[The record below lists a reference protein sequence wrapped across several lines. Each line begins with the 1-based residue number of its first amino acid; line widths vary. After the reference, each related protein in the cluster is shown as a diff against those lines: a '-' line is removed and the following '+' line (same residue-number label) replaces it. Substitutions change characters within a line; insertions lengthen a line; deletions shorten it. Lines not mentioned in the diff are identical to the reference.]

1 MACLND
7 YIALLYSFRKGHI
20 IGGKIIARHLFK
32 SPICW
37 YSNTMYQKS
46 KGFESNHDKIMKHKR
61 LSSLVWECVFQS
73 NEQHT
78 GEIGCV
84 TQLPL
89 SLNHATF
96 FPNVYSISKD
106 QETTHCFGDENF
118 CKKKI
123 NKCLLVL
130 NLSQIN

>member
-1 MACLND
+1 MACLNY
-7 YIALLYSFRKGHI
+7 YIAMSYSFRKGHI
-20 IGGKIIARHLFK
+20 MRGKIIVQHLFK
-32 SPICW
+32 SPNYWCW
-37 YSNTMYQKS
+37 IVMYQKS
-46 KGFESNHDKIMKHKR
+46 EGYELNHDKIMKHKR
-61 LSSLVWECVFQS
+61 LPNLFWECVFKS
-73 NEQHT
+73 NVQHT

-84 TQLPL
+84 THLPL

-96 FPNVYSISKD
+96 LPNVFCISKD

-123 NKCLLVL
+123 DKCLLVL